1 MNSKSG
7 TTGRAPLGKRRND
20 ESIGKQNMTVSFE
33 TTPLLQLF
41 TPSSPDH
48 QEPPTQDD
56 HQDLED
62 DPAFPV
68 LMHRDSD
75 FTIGSAYSD
84 EDVHNDLSMWRGS
97 LLITAEMMGT
107 GLLALPFAIH
117 TLGTVWGI
125 GFLILNL
132 PINWYA
138 GWILHQTA
146 AFVERQ
152 QAKENAQFSLERL
165 HLGGL
170 TTTPTTNSNNTN
182 NSNNHMAMNQN
193 TMTSVLTNLSM
204 EYSVYTHHTQIHHDT
219 ATFDFIGITDAVF
232 QSKALTRLV
241 MTIYYTNIF
250 LVLGNY
256 ILVMSHSVAAAIG
269 EDLICLPIAGLLA
282 STGMFVVSQS
292 RTMAKLGRTASMVSL
307 TVLFFVVLQCLWEV
321 RQQQPQQQES
331 SVPDETTATGWAGW
345 LKKLS
350 ATGSIGFACGSSKLF
365 LNVRHELVQ
374 RKEAPQALGLSIG
387 TFGTCYV
394 LICLLAG
401 PNPPAFLFDAIPR
414 GSWNRHVA
422 GVFLWI
428 HVVVSYAI
436 NSQAI
441 CSSMDRLLWSKYAP
455 SKMKEYKAAT
465 RWFCLTLLMAVSAYC
480 VANAI
485 PFFKDLVSLIGAL
498 TAVPLTLVMPALL
511 WRRHLQIPL
520 FGFTKKCLTS
530 SGLLNFSIVF
540 MTLALLGCVY
550 EIQQDWSNHGAPFSC
565 Q

>member
-1 MNSKSG
+1 MNSKSD
-7 TTGRAPLGKRRND
+7 TTGRTPLGKRRND

-41 TPSSPDH
+41 EPTPDDY
-48 QEPPTQDD
+48 QEPPTQDEP
-56 HQDLED
+56 DLED
-62 DPAFPV
+62 DHAFPV

-170 TTTPTTNSNNTN
+170 TTTTSTTNSNHTN

-193 TMTSVLTNLSM
+193 TMTSVMTNLSM

-250 LVLGNY
+250 LVLGDY
-256 ILVMSHSVAAAIG
+256 ILVMSHAVTAMVG
-269 EDLICLPIAGLLA
+269 EDKLCIPQAGILA
-282 STGMFVVSQS
+282 STLMYGVAQI
-292 RTMAKLGRTASMVSL
+292 RTMVS
-307 TVLFFVVLQCLWEV
+307 
-321 RQQQPQQQES
+321 
-331 SVPDETTATGWAGW
+331 
-345 LKKLS
+345 
-350 ATGSIGFACGSSKLF
+350 
-365 LNVRHELVQ
+365 N
-374 RKEAPQALGLSIG
+374 
-387 TFGTCYV
+387 
-394 LICLLAG
+394 
-401 PNPPAFLFDAIPR
+401 
-414 GSWNRHVA
+414 
-422 GVFLWI
+422 
-428 HVVVSYAI
+428 
-436 NSQAI
+436 
-441 CSSMDRLLWSKYAP
+441 
-455 SKMKEYKAAT
+455 
-465 RWFCLTLLMAVSAYC
+465 
-480 VANAI
+480 
-485 PFFKDLVSLIGAL
+485 
-498 TAVPLTLVMPALL
+498 
-511 WRRHLQIPL
+511 
-520 FGFTKKCLTS
+520 
-530 SGLLNFSIVF
+530 
-540 MTLALLGCVY
+540 
-550 EIQQDWSNHGAPFSC
+550 
-565 Q
+565 